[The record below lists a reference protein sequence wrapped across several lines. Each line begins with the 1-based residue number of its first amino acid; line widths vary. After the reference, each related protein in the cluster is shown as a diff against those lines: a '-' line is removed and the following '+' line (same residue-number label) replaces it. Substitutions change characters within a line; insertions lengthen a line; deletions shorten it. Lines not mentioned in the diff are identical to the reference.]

1 MGCPVPSLL
10 PVPRTLWVG
19 AGRELPLFVGLFLLF
34 QHHLESSL
42 PFFQIP
48 PGKLSSFREAFWGVF
63 SLGFC
68 WPFTLSLQSFERG
81 LLSSDP
87 LLIWPVLLSSM
98 VFSEGFPLFRI
109 CLVHRVESP
118 LLGLGCGSLPL
129 FLMGDS
135 LPHESVSFRSLD
147 LIGFWAFSG

>member
-1 MGCPVPSLL
+1 MGECFPWAFDGPSFS
-10 PVPRTLWVG
+10 PFS
-19 AGRELPLFVGLFLLF
+19 PLRG
-34 QHHLESSL
+34 
-42 PFFQIP
+42 
-48 PGKLSSFREAFWGVF
+48 
-63 SLGFC
+63 
-68 WPFTLSLQSFERG
+68 G
-81 LLSSDP
+81 LLTSDP
-87 LLIWPVLLSSM
+87 LLNLTSSAKFNG
-98 VFSEGFPLFRI
+98 FSEGFPFFRI